1 MKNKIEH
8 FLLSLLLIISVL
20 LGLSFWL
27 NTKFGFNIFLAT
39 HWENLAQLQA
49 QHKSVNNTF
58 YISIGVA
65 IFVLALGL
73 YIINNLH
80 RKNNKERNI
89 QDSKLPTIPTSLPIK
104 EETKSPEVPIPITQ
118 INMVRPPRLNL
129 PKNMAEIAAKQYE
142 QKNMYT
148 PQNKA
153 PNNLQQTN
161 IWDNTLKD
169 IFEKLGW
176 IVKTNPRISGF
187 TPNLF
192 AIGTNENLWIGAVD
206 CDKEIMKKSISKLQE
221 IFTDTL
227 PDIPIHIFGFII
239 DTHNIIE
246 QDDDI
251 LIFHD
256 INELKDYMSDKTNN
270 IEDPDEID
278 NFNAYSDYIDT
289 IIQYIKNI

>member
-1 MKNKIEH
+1 MKNKFEH
-8 FLLSLLLIISVL
+8 FLLSILLTISVL

-27 NTKFGFNIFLAT
+27 DTKFGFNIFLAT

-49 QHKSVNNTF
+49 QHKSVNIIF
-58 YISIGVA
+58 YISIGIA
-65 IFVLALGL
+65 ILILIFGL
-73 YIINNLH
+73 YIINQTQ
-80 RKNNKERNI
+80 RKNIKEQNV
-89 QDSKLPTIPTSLPIK
+89 QDLKIPTSLPIK
-104 EETKSPEVPIPITQ
+104 EETKSPDIPIPTTQ
-118 INMVRPPRLNL
+118 INLVRPPRLNL
-129 PKNMAEIAAKQYE
+129 PKNMAEIAAKQNE
-142 QKNMYT
+142 QKNMYAA
-148 PQNKA
+148 QNKA
-153 PNNLQQTN
+153 QNGFVQPN

-169 IFEKLGW
+169 IFERSNW
-176 IVKTNPRISGF
+176 VIKTNPKISGF
-187 TPNLF
+187 VPNLF
-192 AIGTNENLWIGAVD
+192 AIGANENLWIGAVD